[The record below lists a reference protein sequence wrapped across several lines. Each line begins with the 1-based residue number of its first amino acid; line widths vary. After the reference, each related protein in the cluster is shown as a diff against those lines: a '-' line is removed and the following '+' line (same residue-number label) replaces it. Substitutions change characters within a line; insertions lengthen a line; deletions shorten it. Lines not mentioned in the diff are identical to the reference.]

1 VTVTNQEN
9 KGSKMALVTFKW
21 EPLEEYLAASESSL
35 VRMFDFTLLRKSGFG
50 GWSRERDA
58 ELHQG
63 EDLFYRQKVDGS
75 HAAYT
80 QGVQII
86 RPRRAKEAVHT
97 GITDG
102 WFGRKDRQH
111 TVFIAYD
118 WRNKRVR
125 KISTDPA
132 ATTNYFESEGN
143 TRPFELSPAFFKPE
157 VLSKYKTDRD
167 KYTVGERDV
176 SCRAAWNLKGIDV
189 NEAGQVHAYIA
200 YLRNLPYAE
209 QLHWLSFNE
218 EPKAGISERAV
229 TADFKGEWT
238 DFPNPLRDLITIL
251 RHWNENKVAWWSLRD
266 EKLMEHINTP
276 LTSSRDEWAQSFL
289 DLSQLVV
296 EGFVTDAIR
305 ARLDHEKIAYAKE
318 VRSIA
323 LLEKLLDE
331 RDGTEGQKFEGLR
344 TVQYLRNK
352 TKGHAGSS
360 EAAALPLARRDE
372 PSVSG
377 HSGRALSCG
386 RRGQWMKHMSK
397 LMPHF
402 CRRFNS

>member
-1 VTVTNQEN
+1 
-9 KGSKMALVTFKW
+9 
-21 EPLEEYLAASESSL
+21 
-35 VRMFDFTLLRKSGFG
+35 
-50 GWSRERDA
+50 
-58 ELHQG
+58 
-63 EDLFYRQKVDGS
+63 
-75 HAAYT
+75 
-80 QGVQII
+80 
-86 RPRRAKEAVHT
+86 
-97 GITDG
+97 
-102 WFGRKDRQH
+102 
-111 TVFIAYD
+111 VFIAYD

-360 EAAALPLARRDE
+360 EAAELAQQA
-372 PSVSG
+372 
-377 HSGRALSCG
+377 HSEHETFAN
-386 RRGQWMKHMSK
+386 
-397 LMPHF
+397 HF
-402 CRRFNS
+402 RFVCQKVAADLEAVERLFA